1 MTGSRPER
9 QREGAEDSE
18 GDEENVDGERE
29 REREGR
35 ASEGQERERV
45 REERRGETRA
55 TIDWVPP

>member
-29 REREGR
+29 RRESERGTGER
-35 ASEGQERERV
+35 ASEGG
-45 REERRGETRA
+45 EER
-55 TIDWVPP
+55 